1 MIDIA
6 LIKESLP
13 LLLRGT
19 LVTLKVAGCATFI
32 GISLGTAFGLILTR
46 KNRIFRA
53 LVTVFITI
61 IRGTPML
68 IQIFIAA
75 YMPPQLGIH
84 LSLFWA
90 ATLAIGLNSSAY
102 VSQIVKSGINSV
114 GSGQTEAARVLGFTP
129 FQTIYYI
136 IFPQAFRVI
145 VPALGNELIT
155 LIKDSSLAS
164 VIGVVE
170 LTKAGSIIRSTT
182 YDAVSI
188 FTVVA
193 LIYLVLTSLLS
204 LLVSQLEARTSRY
217 VKN

>member
-6 LIKESLP
+6 LITQSLP
-13 LLLRGT
+13 FLFRST
-19 LVTLKVAGCATFI
+19 LVSLKIACFSTFI
-32 GISLGTAFGLILTR
+32 GIGLGTILGLILTR
-46 KNRIFRA
+46 KNSFLRA
-53 LVTVFITI
+53 LVTFYITI

-75 YMPPQLGIH
+75 YMLPQLGIH

-114 GSGQTEAARVLGFTP
+114 GSGQTEAAHVLGFTP
-129 FQTIYYI
+129 LQTIYYI
-136 IFPQAFRVI
+136 IFPQAFRI
-145 VPALGNELIT
+145 ILPALGNELIT

-204 LLVSQLEARTSRY
+204 LLVSHLEARTSRY

>member
-13 LLLRGT
+13 LLFRGT
-19 LVTLKVAGCATFI
+19 LVTLKIAGCSTFI
-32 GISLGTAFGLILTR
+32 GISLGTIFGLILTR
-46 KNRIFRA
+46 KNKLFRA
-53 LVTVFITI
+53 LVTTFITI

-68 IQIFIAA
+68 IQIFIMA
-75 YMPPQLGIH
+75 YMPQQLGIH

-114 GSGQTEAARVLGFTP
+114 GSGQTEAARVLGFTSL
-129 FQTIYYI
+129 QTIYYI

-155 LIKDSSLAS
+155 LVKDSSLAS

-193 LIYLVLTSLLS
+193 LIYLVLTSVLS
-204 LLVSQLEARTSRY
+204 LLVAQLEARTSRY